1 MKKSF
6 VCAFAALA
14 VYGLSSCQKEVVTSP
29 VPMKEVTLNLGFETT
44 KTYLNGDGKV
54 YWGSKEHVQ
63 VFTEKKGIYDFVS
76 NDSKVPSATFTG
88 SIPVGDNIKYVLSIT
103 KTSTDGLEI
112 DENDIISGTSIAL
125 TAQQNPSMAH
135 SYKNGASC
143 SIMKDSDAA
152 LKNVFGLVK
161 MSFPAY
167 ESGQSKIHHVV
178 ISANE
183 NIAGRFSID
192 YTGNEPVASAIID
205 NSVAG
210 KEITLTTRW
219 ASNMFESGDIY
230 ALMLPGTYTG
240 FKMTVYPFESE
251 PTSKD
256 SYTLAEPFE
265 ITAAAPVVIS
275 RNKWIDAGTIPA
287 EKGSSTDPGTGDG
300 YPNDES
306 ALDYGLTE
314 AWTATIN
321 GDKFPGYS
329 SGAVFPAGGVTV
341 DKVTYAEGVGFY
353 GNRVQLGA
361 CYDWDKTTYSVNMP
375 KKRFISFKI
384 NRPGTLSF
392 IPYCSKDATIKIA
405 LVTKKNRI
413 RSAIYAYETAAA
425 SYPNKNDESY
435 RKTYEINASH
445 LEGIEEAAS
454 VYIFSDSGGF
464 NIFPITWTPAQP
476 VAGVETAAV
485 VPDYSAGFSL

>member
-1 MKKSF
+1 
-6 VCAFAALA
+6 
-14 VYGLSSCQKEVVTSP
+14 
-29 VPMKEVTLNLGFETT
+29 
-44 KTYLNGDGKV
+44 
-54 YWGSKEHVQ
+54 
-63 VFTEKKGIYDFVS
+63 
-76 NDSKVPSATFTG
+76 
-88 SIPVGDNIKYVLSIT
+88 
-103 KTSTDGLEI
+103 
-112 DENDIISGTSIAL
+112 
-125 TAQQNPSMAH
+125 MAH
-135 SYKNGASC
+135 SYKNGAAC

-251 PTSKD
+251 PTSQD

-287 EKGSSTDPGTGDG
+287 EKGSSTDPGTSGG

-321 GDKFPGYS
+321 GDKFPGYN
-329 SGAVFPAGGVTV
+329 SGGVFPVGGVTV
-341 DKVTYAEGVGFY
+341 DKVTYAEGVVFY

-361 CYDWDKTTYSVNMP
+361 CYNWDKTTYSVYMP
-375 KKRFISFKI
+375 LKRYISFKI

-392 IPYCSKDATIKIA
+392 IPYCKSNAATIKIA
-405 LVTKKNRI
+405 LVTKKKGI
-413 RSAIYAYETAAA
+413 LRSAIYAYETAAA
-425 SYPNKNDESY
+425 LYPNQNESD
-435 RKTYEINASH
+435 RKTYEIKASH

-454 VYIFSDSGGF
+454 VYIFSDTGGF
-464 NIFPITWTPAQP
+464 HIFPITWTPAQP